1 MTKRL
6 VGAVGV
12 QEGSDPVLDLKPA
25 RVRFPIVGIGASA
38 GGLEAVG
45 KLLDALPGDSGM
57 AFIVIQHLDPTHDS
71 TMASLLAGRTKMTVL
86 QAADRTRLE
95 GDHVYVIPPGV
106 NLSIRD
112 GAIRIA
118 QMLQRQGPRRPIDI
132 FLQSL
137 AKECGKQAIAA
148 ILSGTGDDGSR
159 GIQAIRESG
168 GLVIAQDP
176 DEAGFDG
183 MSRNAI
189 LTGVVDLVL
198 PVAEMAAALVKYGKQ
213 PYVRTAPADP
223 TADDRPA
230 AGLNEIIDL
239 LSRKTAHDFT
249 LYKPGTLSRRIER
262 RMAILGVQ
270 DSDSYLTL
278 LRADPAAIDMLAND
292 MLIHATRFFRDPKAF
307 EILEEKVLPELVRR
321 HPEDRPLRVWVPACS
336 TGEEAYSIA
345 MLFIEA
351 IAAGKRDIKLQVFA
365 SDVDEGAL
373 GTARAGIYPESI
385 EADVAPARL
394 ARFFAQK
401 GPSYRVV
408 RELRQAVA
416 FTVQNLLSHAPFSRL
431 DLVSCRNLLIYLL
444 PEVQEKAIS
453 LFHFALREDGVLLL
467 GNAETVG
474 RLGTHFAPLSK
485 RQRIY
490 RHVGQG
496 QAIEVPPP
504 VATIDI
510 TPPDLPPT
518 AGPSASLGDLAAR
531 LLAQTYVPASVLVN
545 YKHECLSVFGA
556 TDRYLQTTVGGPN
569 RDVIAMAYEGL
580 GAKLES
586 ALQRAATD
594 RVPAT
599 VVAAKMIRDGAT
611 VAVGICVR
619 PTEIEGQELML
630 VSFVDEPK
638 PKRLRRAGPTKAASA
653 RTAALEQ
660 DLDATRK
667 ELGGA
672 IRDLE
677 IAHEDHQAI
686 NEEAMTVNEE
696 YQSSNQ
702 ELKNS
707 KEELR
712 SSNQELRTSKGE
724 LQSSNEE
731 LEISKQEL
739 QTLNEELTALNH
751 QLGETLVQ
759 QRDTTNDLRNVMDSS
774 DVATL
779 FLDTNLNIRLFTP
792 ATTSLFRLIASDIG
806 RPFEDFTPHFVD
818 EKILTD
824 ARDVLANLAPV
835 GCEVRTES
843 AVYMRRILPYRTVE
857 GTVDGVV
864 ITFADIS
871 EMKAAEAEIVAAR
884 AQADSIISSIRQPL
898 VVLDDALR
906 VVAAGRSFYSAF
918 NATAED
924 TLGARLWKNDD
935 HQLDVPALHEFLHK
949 IRSDAPAVDNYE
961 IEIDV
966 PPRGRRQ
973 LLLEACDIRAEPGA
987 ARQILLSIDDITE
1000 RKQAEAALKAAK
1012 ADAERANLAKSKFLA
1027 AASHDLRQPLQTISL
1042 MQGVLQKRITDEAA
1056 LTLIGKLGDTVGA
1069 MSGMLNTLLDINQ
1082 LEAGIVFP
1090 EMVDFPINELLEGL
1104 KAEFAYHTGGKGLGW
1119 LVVPCHMRVRSDR
1132 NLFEQMVR
1140 NLLSNAVKYT
1150 ERGRIL
1156 VGCHPRG
1163 NKLRLEVWDTGIGIP
1178 ADQLQAIFQEFHQL
1192 NNPARERSLGL
1203 GLGLSLVQ
1211 RLGDLLGVTIDV
1223 RSRLGSGSVFA
1234 VEVPLAAGAREAW
1247 QADGRRRGADKAV
1260 TGGSLLIIED
1270 DPMLLDLLALL
1281 FQDEGHQVA
1290 VAQDGRQ
1297 ALALASTGG
1306 VRPDVIV
1313 ADYNLPGGMN
1323 GLQIIEGL
1331 REMLQRDIPAVI
1343 MTGDI
1348 STGTSLSIAPTNCI
1362 QLNKPVKS
1370 DDLTSLIQRLL
1381 AAPGPP
1387 APGEQMPAAAA

>member
-6 VGAVGV
+6 VGAARV
-12 QEGSDPVLDLKPA
+12 QEGSGAVLDLKPD
-25 RVRFPIVGIGASA
+25 RGRFPIVGIGASA
-38 GGLEAVG
+38 GGLEALG

-86 QAADRTRLE
+86 QPVDRMRLE

-106 NLSIRD
+106 NLAIRD
-112 GAIRIA
+112 GAIRLSE
-118 QMLQRQGPRRPIDI
+118 MPPRRGPRRPIDI

-159 GIQAIRESG
+159 GIQAIRENG

-213 PYVRTAPADP
+213 PYVRTTPADP

-230 AGLNEIIDL
+230 VGLNEIIDL
-239 LSRKTAHDFT
+239 LRRKTAHDFT

-262 RMAILGVQ
+262 RIAILGVQ
-270 DSDSYLTL
+270 DGESYLTL
-278 LRADPAAIDMLAND
+278 LRADPAAIDVLAKD

-307 EILEEKVLPELVRR
+307 ETLEEKVIPELVRR
-321 HPEDRPLRVWVPACS
+321 HPEDRTLRVWVPACS
-336 TGEEAYSIA
+336 SGEEAYSIA

-351 IAAGKRDIKLQVFA
+351 IAAAKRDVKLQIFA
-365 SDVDEGAL
+365 SDVDEDAL

-394 ARFFAQK
+394 ARFFAKK
-401 GPSYRVV
+401 GRSYRVV
-408 RELRQAVA
+408 RELRQVVV
-416 FTVQNLLSHAPFSRL
+416 FTVQNLLAHAPFSRL
-431 DLVSCRNLLIYLL
+431 DFVSCRNLLIYLL
-444 PEVQEKAIS
+444 PEVQERVIS
-453 LFHFALREDGVLLL
+453 LFHFALREDGILLL
-467 GNAETVG
+467 GDAETVG
-474 RLGTHFAPLSK
+474 RLGTHFAPISK

-490 RHVGQG
+490 RHAGHGQP
-496 QAIEVPPP
+496 IEVAAAVGAIDVRPMPSLRTAEPP
-504 VATIDI
+504 
-510 TPPDLPPT
+510 
-518 AGPSASLGDLAAR
+518 ASLGDLAAQ
-531 LLAQTYVPASVLVN
+531 LLAQAYVPASVLVN

-556 TDRYLQTTVGGPN
+556 TDRYLQLTAGGPN
-569 RDVIAMAYEGL
+569 RDVIAMAHEGL

-586 ALQRAATD
+586 ALQRAAAD
-594 RVPAT
+594 RAPAT
-599 VVAAKMIRDGAT
+599 VVAAKMIRDGGGF
-611 VAVGICVR
+611 AVGICVR

-638 PKRLRRAGPTKAASA
+638 PKRPRRAGPTKAASA
-653 RTAALEQ
+653 RKAALEQ

-712 SSNQELRTSKGE
+712 SSN
-724 LQSSNEE
+724 EE
-731 LEISKQEL
+731 LEISKEEL
-739 QTLNEELTALNH
+739 QTLNEELTTLNQ
-751 QLGETLVQ
+751 QLQETLAQ
-759 QRDTTNDLRNVMDSS
+759 QRDTTNDLRNVMYSS

-779 FLDTNLNIRLFTP
+779 FLDTDLNIRLFTP

-806 RPFEDFTPHFVD
+806 RPFKDFTPHFVD
-818 EKILTD
+818 GKILTD
-824 ARDVLANLAPV
+824 ASDVLANLAPV
-835 GCEVRTES
+835 GCEVRTAS
-843 AVYMRRILPYRTVE
+843 AVYLRRILPYRTVE

-898 VVLDDALR
+898 VVLDDELR
-906 VVAAGRSFYSAF
+906 VVAAGRSFYDAF

-924 TLGARLWKNDD
+924 TLGVRLWKNDD
-935 HQLDVPALHEFLHK
+935 HQLDVPALHDFLRK
-949 IRSDAPAVDNYE
+949 TRSDAGAVDNCE

-966 PPRGRRQ
+966 PPRGRRR

-1042 MQGVLQKRITDEAA
+1042 MQGVLQKRVTDEAA
-1056 LTLIGKLGDTVGA
+1056 LQLIGKLGDTVGA

-1119 LVVPCHMRVRSDR
+1119 RVVPCHMRVRSDR

-1223 RSRLGSGSVFA
+1223 RSRPGSGSVFA

-1381 AAPGPP
+1381 AVPDPP